1 MIGDKIRELRKA
13 RKLTQEQLA
22 EYLNISPQAV
32 SKWETGASIPD
43 LYMLQRLAVFF
54 RTTPDALL
62 DFDRQRIDE
71 EVKALV
77 KDSCPLTGDPKER
90 EAYYR
95 ELLKKY
101 PNNDLLLNYLLMV
114 LPNSRFREKIEIGER
129 LLDTSSDES
138 IRLDVLRL
146 LAQTCHNVGEQAMAE
161 NYLRQMP
168 EYDYLKTEIGAV
180 ILDGEA
186 QLREIEKTEDMC
198 LCTLCVMLMLRQRR
212 TEDGGER
219 ARLKRLLDE
228 LLALFSRDP
237 VYRDMAVAVTDLV
250 KTGSILS
257 SYQ

>member
-22 EYLNISPQAV
+22 EYLNISSQAV
-32 SKWETGASIPD
+32 SKWETGASNPD
-43 LYMLQRLAVFF
+43 LDMLQRLAVFF

-62 DFDRQRIDE
+62 DFDRQRIEE

-77 KDSCPLTGDPKER
+77 KDSCPLTGDPRER

-114 LPNSRFREKIEIGER
+114 LPNSRFKEKIEIGER

-161 NYLRQMP
+161 SYLRRMP
-168 EYDYLKTEIGAV
+168 ESDYFKTEIGAV

-186 QLREIEKTEDMC
+186 QLQEIEKAEELC
-198 LCTLCVMLMLRQRR
+198 LCTLCVMLVLRQRR
-212 TEDGGER
+212 AESDEER
-219 ARLKRLLDE
+219 ARMSKLLDE

-237 VYRDMAVAVTDLV
+237 VYRELAEIIADSV
-250 KTGSILS
+250 KTGAIMS

>member
-22 EYLNISPQAV
+22 EYLNISSQAV
-32 SKWETGASIPD
+32 SKWETGASSPD
-43 LYMLQRLAVFF
+43 LDMLQRLAVFF

-71 EVKALV
+71 EVKALM
-77 KDSCPLTGDPKER
+77 KDSCPLSGDPRER

-114 LPNSRFREKIEIGER
+114 LPNSRAKEKIEIGER
-129 LLDTSSDES
+129 LLDTTTDES

-146 LAQTCHNVGEQAMAE
+146 LAQTCHNTGEQAMAE
-161 NYLRQMP
+161 NYLRRMP
-168 EYDYLKTEIGAV
+168 ESSYLKTEIGAV
-180 ILDGEA
+180 ILEGEA

-198 LCTLCVMLMLRQRR
+198 LCTLCAMLMLRQHRA
-212 TEDGGER
+212 ESDEER
-219 ARLKRLLDE
+219 ERLSGLTDE
-228 LLALFSRDP
+228 LLALFARHP
-237 VYRDMAVAVTDLV
+237 AFCEVADAIADQVR
-250 KTGSILS
+250 TGAIMS